1 MKKLALLAVVPLL
14 LVSSTAVAQPLPPEV
29 EVFYLDTLTC
39 VVWPDGNGDC
49 YCPCEVDCEIENVE
63 TPKPPSDTAPT
74 PDVTPIPSEEP
85 EPTEK
90 AACNRGIG
98 NASEGCDPGNSS
110 GQGKGDGR
118 KAGEDRD
125 E

>member
-39 VVWPDGNGDC
+39 VVWPDGGGDC
-49 YCPCEVDCEIENVE
+49 YCPCEVSPCGEKVEKSE
-63 TPKPPSDTAPT
+63 TPPPPPPPSLPPT
-74 PDVTPIPSEEP
+74 PMPEEDP
-85 EPTEK
+85 NEK
-90 AACNRGIG
+90 CNRGIG